1 MCMRWRCGN
10 LRSGSMIEQLDL
22 LREEYGTAT
31 LVVWSA
37 FVVGVLF
44 GIIAELSR
52 YCARAALAE
61 WAPGDEQSKAAENGH
76 PRSKQYLTAVL
87 VGLAGTQLLFVSQ
100 NIDLAQSIYW
110 SVPIRPVAL
119 VVGGLM
125 FGAGMVLAGGCVS
138 RLLVLAASGNGRSI
152 VTLLV
157 TGIAGYATLRGILS
171 YPRIW
176 LENAWSLETTPA
188 QLYDT
193 GTVSPLVVAAAI
205 ALILL
210 VPLTLLI
217 RRSGLKGVVTGAAVG
232 LAVVAGW
239 IVTGI
244 IGVDEFEP
252 TQLASLSFV
261 APAGESIQYLMIFT
275 GDTIRF
281 SVALLGGVLIGAFA
295 SALVSGRL
303 HYKGFTSQSSL
314 VRYLSGGLLMG
325 FGGVT
330 ALGCSIGQGLSGIST
345 ASLSSVMAVLAIAA
359 GGYGMMRLQAANDQP
374 VIAPRLQPAE

>member
-1 MCMRWRCGN
+1 
-10 LRSGSMIEQLDL
+10 MIEQLDL

-37 FVVGVLF
+37 FFIGVLF
-44 GIIAELSR
+44 GIIAEFSR

-61 WAPGDEQSKAAENGH
+61 WAPGTEQPAAAGNGH
-76 PRSKQYLTAVL
+76 PRSKQYLAAVL
-87 VGLAGTQLLFVSQ
+87 VALAGTQTLFVSQ

-119 VVGGLM
+119 VAGGLL

-188 QLYDT
+188 QLYEA
-193 GTVSPLVVAAAI
+193 GAVSSLSVAAGI
-205 ALILL
+205 AVILFALLALL
-210 VPLTLLI
+210 V
-217 RRSGLKGVVTGAAVG
+217 RRSGPKGILTGAAVG
-232 LAVVAGW
+232 LVVVAGW
-239 IVTGI
+239 AVTGI
-244 IGVDEFEP
+244 VGADDFEP

-261 APAGESIQYLMIFT
+261 APAGETIQYLMIFT
-275 GDTIRF
+275 GDTLRF
-281 SVALLGGVLIGAFA
+281 SVALLGGVLVGAFA
-295 SALVSGRL
+295 SALAGRRL
-303 HYKGFTSQSSL
+303 RLTGFTAENSL
-314 VRYLSGGLLMG
+314 ARYLVGGLLMG

-330 ALGCSIGQGLSGIST
+330 ALGCSVGQGLSGIST
-345 ASLSSVMAVLAIAA
+345 ASLSSVIALLAIAA
-359 GGYGMMRLQAANDQP
+359 GGYGMMWLRASRTETDIASGLQ
-374 VIAPRLQPAE
+374 LAE

>member
-1 MCMRWRCGN
+1 
-10 LRSGSMIEQLDL
+10 MIEQLDL

-37 FVVGVLF
+37 FFIGVLF
-44 GIIAELSR
+44 GVIAEFSR

-61 WAPGDEQSKAAENGH
+61 WAPGREQSTAGVNGH
-76 PRSKQYLTAVL
+76 PRSKQYLAAVL
-87 VGLAGTQLLFVSQ
+87 VALVGTQALFVSQ
-100 NIDLAQSIYW
+100 NIDLTQSIYW
-110 SVPIRPVAL
+110 SVPIRPLAL
-119 VVGGLM
+119 IAGGLL

-188 QLYDT
+188 QLYEA
-193 GTVSPLVVAAAI
+193 GAVSSLSVAAGI
-205 ALILL
+205 AVILIGLLALL
-210 VPLTLLI
+210 VL
-217 RRSGLKGVVTGAAVG
+217 RSGSKGLLTGAAVG
-232 LAVVAGW
+232 LVVVAGW
-239 IVTGI
+239 AVTGI
-244 IGVDEFEP
+244 VGADEFEP

-261 APAGESIQYLMIFT
+261 APAGETIQYLMIFT

-281 SVALLGGVLIGAFA
+281 SVALLGGVLAGAFG
-295 SALVSGRL
+295 SALAGRRL
-303 HYKGFTSQSSL
+303 RLTGFTAENSL
-314 VRYLSGGLLMG
+314 ARYLVGGLLMG

-330 ALGCSIGQGLSGIST
+330 ALGCSVGQGLSGIST
-345 ASLSSVMAVLAIAA
+345 ASLPSVIAVLAIAA
-359 GGYGMMRLQAANDQP
+359 GGYGMMWLR
-374 VIAPRLQPAE
+374 APHAEAVATPDLQPAE

>member
-1 MCMRWRCGN
+1 
-10 LRSGSMIEQLDL
+10 MIEQLDL

-31 LVVWSA
+31 LVVWGA
-37 FVVGVLF
+37 FAIGVLF
-44 GIIAELSR
+44 GIIAEFSR

-61 WAPGDEQSKAAENGH
+61 WAPGSERSKAAANSH
-76 PRSKQYLTAVL
+76 PRSKQYLAAVL
-87 VGLAGTQLLFVSQ
+87 VALVGTQALFVSQ

-119 VVGGLM
+119 VAGGLL

-176 LENAWSLETTPA
+176 LESAWSLEAAPA
-188 QLYDT
+188 QVYET
-193 GTVSPLVVAAAI
+193 GAVSSLSVAAGIAVVLVVLLA
-205 ALILL
+205 LL
-210 VPLTLLI
+210 V
-217 RRSGLKGVVTGAAVG
+217 RKSGLKGVVTGALVG
-232 LAVVAGW
+232 LVVVAGW
-239 IVTGI
+239 AVTGI
-244 IGVDEFEP
+244 VGADDFDP

-261 APAGESIQYLMIFT
+261 APAGETIQYLMIFT

-281 SVALLGGVLIGAFA
+281 SVALLGGVLAG
-295 SALVSGRL
+295 ALVSALAGRRFSL
-303 HYKGFTSQSSL
+303 TGFTAENSL
-314 VRYLSGGLLMG
+314 ARYLAGGLLMG

-345 ASLSSVMAVLAIAA
+345 ASLSSVIAVLAIAA
-359 GGYGMMRLQAANDQP
+359 GGYGMMRLRASRTEDVVASGFQAA
-374 VIAPRLQPAE
+374 E

>member
-1 MCMRWRCGN
+1 
-10 LRSGSMIEQLDL
+10 MIEQLDL

-31 LVVWSA
+31 LVVWGA

-44 GIIAELSR
+44 GVVAEFSR
-52 YCARAALAE
+52 YCARAALSE
-61 WAPGDEQSKAAENGH
+61 WAPRDERSGAAINGY

-87 VGLAGTQLLFVSQ
+87 VALAGTQALFVSQ

-119 VVGGLM
+119 VAGGLL

-138 RLLVLAASGNGRSI
+138 RLLVLAASGNGRSV

-176 LENAWSLETTPA
+176 LEKAWSLETAPA

-193 GTVSPLVVAAAI
+193 GAVSPLFVAAGI
-205 ALILL
+205 AVVLGGLL
-210 VPLTLLI
+210 SLLI
-217 RRSGLKGVVTGAAVG
+217 RMSGLKGVATGAAVG

-239 IVTGI
+239 AVTGI
-244 IGVDEFEP
+244 IGADEFEP
-252 TQLASLSFV
+252 TRLASLSFV
-261 APAGESIQYLMIFT
+261 APAGETIQYLMIFT

-281 SVALLGGVLIGAFA
+281 SVALLGGVVVGAFA
-295 SALVSGRL
+295 SALVGRRL
-303 HYKGFTSQSSL
+303 HFRGFTSQASL
-314 VRYLSGGLLMG
+314 VRYVAGGLLMG

-330 ALGCSIGQGLSGIST
+330 ALGCSVGQGLSGVST

-359 GGYGMMRLQAANDQP
+359 GGYAVMQLQITGTRT
-374 VIAPRLQPAE
+374 VTAPRPQPAE

>member
-1 MCMRWRCGN
+1 
-10 LRSGSMIEQLDL
+10 MIEQLDL

-31 LVVWSA
+31 LVVWGA
-37 FVVGVLF
+37 FLIGVLF
-44 GIIAELSR
+44 GVIAEFSR

-61 WAPGDEQSKAAENGH
+61 WVPGSEQSTAAVKGY
-76 PRSKQYLTAVL
+76 PRSKQYLVAVL
-87 VGLAGTQLLFVSQ
+87 VALAGTQVLFVSQ
-100 NIDLAQSIYW
+100 NVDLAQSIYW

-119 VVGGLM
+119 IAGGLL

-176 LENAWSLETTPA
+176 LEYAWSLETAPA
-188 QLYDT
+188 QLYEA
-193 GTVSPLVVAAAI
+193 GTVSSLSVAAGI
-205 ALILL
+205 AVILFALLILL
-210 VPLTLLI
+210 V
-217 RRSGLKGVVTGAAVG
+217 RRSGAKGLVSGAAVG
-232 LAVVAGW
+232 LVVVAGW
-239 IVTGI
+239 VVTGI
-244 IGVDEFEP
+244 VGADDFEP

-261 APAGESIQYLMIFT
+261 APAGETIQYLMIFT

-281 SVALLGGVLIGAFA
+281 SVALLGGVLVGAFA
-295 SALVSGRL
+295 SALAGGRFHL
-303 HYKGFTSQSSL
+303 KGFTAENPL
-314 VRYLSGGLLMG
+314 ARYLAGGLLMG

-330 ALGCSIGQGLSGIST
+330 ALGCSVGQGLSGIST

-359 GGYGMMRLQAANDQP
+359 GGYGAMRLRTSRTDVVATPGATWVQTNP
-374 VIAPRLQPAE
+374 